1 MVATKSRLEKL
12 DMESGYV
19 GSRLG
24 CKLITGNRATCFS
37 ETEPAMKQCK
47 GAKEDESERLRLAR
61 LNRRINES
69 LEPVMGTVLL
79 GCKVWWMRM
88 RVGSLIRWWGE
99 CEPCGENGRT
109 LSVAQWGL
117 RLREVRLG
125 RPLLT
130 TLGEPVRAHSGIR
143 ALEPRA
149 PAFGGGCSGKITTA
163 TARSELLSK
172 VPLVSSYWESPLTW
186 G

>member
-88 RVGSLIRWWGE
+88 RVGSLIRWWG
-99 CEPCGENGRT
+99 GVRT
-109 LSVAQWGL
+109 MRRKRANPVSGAMGFKAQGSQA
-117 RLREVRLG
+117 G
-125 RPLLT
+125 QT
-130 TLGEPVRAHSGIR
+130 SAND
-143 ALEPRA
+143 
-149 PAFGGGCSGKITTA
+149 FGGACEGA
-163 TARSELLSK
+163 
-172 VPLVSSYWESPLTW
+172 
-186 G
+186 